1 MIVLYKVIVRMK
13 FFTLSLLFLLLFCTL
28 SFAQQN
34 RFIYLQTEN
43 KQPFFVKLDNKVL
56 NSYPLGYLIIPKLDD
71 GLYSL
76 VIGFPESNYEQEFN
90 CSIKNKDVGFIIKN
104 VGEKQWQLL
113 NLQTMNVIIPGD
125 VITKQ
130 AITYEKETDSFS
142 TMLANAVHDSTIL
155 RKDVA
160 KEIFTKKSN
169 DQNQKDTANTIASN
183 SDVAISKPDNTLMS
197 DSGKKDIAK
206 ETLPEKPNVQNQK
219 DTVNTISPNTDVAIS
234 KPDNTLMSDSSK
246 KDIVKET
253 LPEKSNEL
261 NQKDT
266 TQSIISNSDVAI
278 SKPGNI
284 LKNDSI
290 IKSDVAKE
298 IVPEKSNDHIQDTAQ
313 TIVSNSDVAVTKS
326 GKKKKPKKYNKA
338 LQDSA
343 IAQKQIVK
351 EVIPEK
357 ISENKD
363 TAQSM
368 NSNNDVALLRSVI
381 KRKLKKTNKDGIEM
395 IYVDD
400 NGDTKDT
407 IRILIPS
414 DKKKN
419 EEIKTTE
426 PVVSAPTIQQDDKP
440 KENKAE
446 YKISEQEKEIIKEAN
461 KEVLK
466 PAMINSDCKN
476 FATDENFLKIRKK
489 MVDENNDEDMIRA
502 ARKIFKTKC
511 FTTEQIKNLSALFL
525 KDEGKYMF
533 FDAAYP
539 FVSDSEMYSTLENQL
554 SDNYY
559 ITRFRAMIH
568 K

>member
-1 MIVLYKVIVRMK
+1 MK

-130 AITYEKETDSFS
+130 AITYENETDSFS

-234 KPDNTLMSDSSK
+234 KPDNTLMSDSGK

-414 DKKKN
+414 DKKKKKE

-489 MVDENNDEDMIRA
+489 MVAENNDEDMIRA

>member
-1 MIVLYKVIVRMK
+1 MK

-76 VIGFPESNYEQEFN
+76 VIGFPESNYEHEFN

-169 DQNQKDTANTIASN
+169 DQNQKDTA
-183 SDVAISKPDNTLMS
+183 
-197 DSGKKDIAK
+197 K

-234 KPDNTLMSDSSK
+234 KPDNTLMSDSGK

-313 TIVSNSDVAVTKS
+313 TIVSSSDVAVTKS
-326 GKKKKPKKYNKA
+326 GKKKKSKKYNN
-338 LQDSA
+338 
-343 IAQKQIVK
+343 
-351 EVIPEK
+351 P
-357 ISENKD
+357 
-363 TAQSM
+363 
-368 NSNNDVALLRSVI
+368 
-381 KRKLKKTNKDGIEM
+381 
-395 IYVDD
+395 
-400 NGDTKDT
+400 
-407 IRILIPS
+407 
-414 DKKKN
+414 
-419 EEIKTTE
+419 
-426 PVVSAPTIQQDDKP
+426 
-440 KENKAE
+440 
-446 YKISEQEKEIIKEAN
+446 
-461 KEVLK
+461 
-466 PAMINSDCKN
+466 
-476 FATDENFLKIRKK
+476 
-489 MVDENNDEDMIRA
+489 
-502 ARKIFKTKC
+502 
-511 FTTEQIKNLSALFL
+511 
-525 KDEGKYMF
+525 
-533 FDAAYP
+533 
-539 FVSDSEMYSTLENQL
+539 
-554 SDNYY
+554 
-559 ITRFRAMIH
+559 
-568 K
+568 

>member
-1 MIVLYKVIVRMK
+1 MK

-169 DQNQKDTANTIASN
+169 DQNQKDTANTMASN

-234 KPDNTLMSDSSK
+234 KPDNTLMSDSGK

-290 IKSDVAKE
+290 IKSHVAKE

-313 TIVSNSDVAVTKS
+313 TIV
-326 GKKKKPKKYNKA
+326 
-338 LQDSA
+338 
-343 IAQKQIVK
+343 
-351 EVIPEK
+351 
-357 ISENKD
+357 
-363 TAQSM
+363 
-368 NSNNDVALLRSVI
+368 
-381 KRKLKKTNKDGIEM
+381 
-395 IYVDD
+395 
-400 NGDTKDT
+400 
-407 IRILIPS
+407 
-414 DKKKN
+414 
-419 EEIKTTE
+419 
-426 PVVSAPTIQQDDKP
+426 
-440 KENKAE
+440 
-446 YKISEQEKEIIKEAN
+446 
-461 KEVLK
+461 
-466 PAMINSDCKN
+466 
-476 FATDENFLKIRKK
+476 
-489 MVDENNDEDMIRA
+489 
-502 ARKIFKTKC
+502 
-511 FTTEQIKNLSALFL
+511 
-525 KDEGKYMF
+525 
-533 FDAAYP
+533 
-539 FVSDSEMYSTLENQL
+539 
-554 SDNYY
+554 
-559 ITRFRAMIH
+559 
-568 K
+568 

>member
-1 MIVLYKVIVRMK
+1 MK

-76 VIGFPESNYEQEFN
+76 VIGFPESNYEHEFN

-234 KPDNTLMSDSSK
+234 KPDNTLMSDSGK

-313 TIVSNSDVAVTKS
+313 TIVSNSDVAVIKS

-414 DKKKN
+414 DKKKKKE

-489 MVDENNDEDMIRA
+489 MVAENNDEDMIRA

>member
-1 MIVLYKVIVRMK
+1 MK

-234 KPDNTLMSDSSK
+234 KPDNTLMSDSGK

-489 MVDENNDEDMIRA
+489 MVAENNDEDMIRA

>member
-1 MIVLYKVIVRMK
+1 LIVLYKVIVRMK

-206 ETLPEKPNVQNQK
+206 ETLPEKPNVQ
-219 DTVNTISPNTDVAIS
+219 
-234 KPDNTLMSDSSK
+234 
-246 KDIVKET
+246 
-253 LPEKSNEL
+253 

-489 MVDENNDEDMIRA
+489 MVAENNDEDMIRA

>member
-1 MIVLYKVIVRMK
+1 MK

-76 VIGFPESNYEQEFN
+76 VIGFPESNYEHEFN

-169 DQNQKDTANTIASN
+169 DQNQKDT
-183 SDVAISKPDNTLMS
+183 
-197 DSGKKDIAK
+197 
-206 ETLPEKPNVQNQK
+206 
-219 DTVNTISPNTDVAIS
+219 VNTISPNTDVAIS
-234 KPDNTLMSDSSK
+234 KPDNTLMSDSDK
-246 KDIVKET
+246 KDILKET

-313 TIVSNSDVAVTKS
+313 T
-326 GKKKKPKKYNKA
+326 
-338 LQDSA
+338 
-343 IAQKQIVK
+343 
-351 EVIPEK
+351 
-357 ISENKD
+357 
-363 TAQSM
+363 
-368 NSNNDVALLRSVI
+368 
-381 KRKLKKTNKDGIEM
+381 
-395 IYVDD
+395 
-400 NGDTKDT
+400 
-407 IRILIPS
+407 
-414 DKKKN
+414 
-419 EEIKTTE
+419 
-426 PVVSAPTIQQDDKP
+426 
-440 KENKAE
+440 
-446 YKISEQEKEIIKEAN
+446 
-461 KEVLK
+461 
-466 PAMINSDCKN
+466 
-476 FATDENFLKIRKK
+476 
-489 MVDENNDEDMIRA
+489 
-502 ARKIFKTKC
+502 
-511 FTTEQIKNLSALFL
+511 
-525 KDEGKYMF
+525 
-533 FDAAYP
+533 
-539 FVSDSEMYSTLENQL
+539 
-554 SDNYY
+554 
-559 ITRFRAMIH
+559 
-568 K
+568 